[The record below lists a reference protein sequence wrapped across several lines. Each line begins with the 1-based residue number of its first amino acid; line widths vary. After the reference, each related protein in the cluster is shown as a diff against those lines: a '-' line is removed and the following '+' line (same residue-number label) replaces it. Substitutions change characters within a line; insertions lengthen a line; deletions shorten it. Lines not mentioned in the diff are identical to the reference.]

1 MRKSRKD
8 NKALLP
14 TPSELRLLKILWRIG
29 QGTIDDIVRASEEDP
44 PPNYK
49 TVQTWLRIMETKGQ
63 VDHKQVGRAFVF
75 RPTVA
80 LSEVHQSSLRNLL
93 TRYFGGSRSELLV
106 QLLSD
111 ERITREELRE
121 LENLIRSKRR
131 GRP

>member
-14 TPSELRLLKILWRIG
+14 TPSELRLLNILWRIG

-80 LSEVHQSSLRNLL
+80 LSEVHQSSVRNLL

>member
-80 LSEVHQSSLRNLL
+80 LSEVHQSSVRNLL